1 MTRRFTFVVS
11 LIVSLIATLCTG
23 MAFGQVLSVQAAS
36 SNSVKATT
44 SPVAYLYVSSR
55 PSSSKN
61 EIHAYSVA
69 ADGQLTAVSGSPYVA
84 DVQYLAANGT
94 YLFGSD
100 GTDIDSFS
108 IESNGAL
115 KKMDSIDAQAF
126 NSGGCGGP
134 YSLFFDRTGATL
146 YDLDIYS
153 DCANNAY
160 QFFGVDGSKGDMNY
174 LGITSASSPVYDV
187 PLSFIGNNKYA
198 YGSLCYHYDPTIFGF
213 ERGSDGALTFTNFSA
228 PIPDASNGGFYCPY
242 MAAAD
247 SANHVAVPLDPL
259 NSDWQP
265 SGQTRLATYTADSSG
280 NLTTTSTDS
289 NMATTLVTN
298 KSNIWVADISISPTG
313 QLLAVAGTAGLQ
325 VFHFNGASPIKHYTG
340 LLATDAIT
348 HVFWDSSNHLY
359 AISQVA
365 GKLFVFT
372 VTPTSVS
379 QAAGSPH
386 AIASP
391 QDLVAVAR

>member
-1 MTRRFTFVVS
+1 
-11 LIVSLIATLCTG
+11 
-23 MAFGQVLSVQAAS
+23 
-36 SNSVKATT
+36 
-44 SPVAYLYVSSR
+44 
-55 PSSSKN
+55 
-61 EIHAYSVA
+61 
-69 ADGQLTAVSGSPYVA
+69 
-84 DVQYLAANGT
+84 
-94 YLFGSD
+94 
-100 GTDIDSFS
+100 
-108 IESNGAL
+108 
-115 KKMDSIDAQAF
+115 
-126 NSGGCGGP
+126 
-134 YSLFFDRTGATL
+134 
-146 YDLDIYS
+146 
-153 DCANNAY
+153 
-160 QFFGVDGSKGDMNY
+160 
-174 LGITSASSPVYDV
+174 
-187 PLSFIGNNKYA
+187 
-198 YGSLCYHYDPTIFGF
+198 
-213 ERGSDGALTFTNFSA
+213 
-228 PIPDASNGGFYCPY
+228 